1 MAALAD
7 DGWRQWHWWQHWQ
20 WRQRNSGN
28 GRLGNNQLKLAATVM
43 ETVAVMVAQHAE
55 MVVAVVAEAEGN
67 AGENR
72 GSGTSV

>member
-1 MAALAD
+1 
-7 DGWRQWHWWQHWQ
+7 
-20 WRQRNSGN
+20 
-28 GRLGNNQLKLAATVM
+28 M